1 MHPWDRLKRFS
12 KNYLLTNQAD
22 KIYFPQI
29 LPLKKLIQK
38 NKNNEYIKKVLLHPC
53 ERLRHKKKMKQEPE
67 TQYIKTLPKN
77 THDWLSRRLE
87 NKPANIACNEE
98 FLKEFPDF
106 NRKIKVNKTDKIKR
120 REVIIYKISK
130 QIPLD
135 NNKYYAKYYR
145 DSDTYYI
152 GKEDEKKIIVIESSD
167 DKKNKR
173 EGWEK

>member
-1 MHPWDRLKRFS
+1 M
-12 KNYLLTNQAD
+12 
-22 KIYFPQI
+22 
-29 LPLKKLIQK
+29 
-38 NKNNEYIKKVLLHPC
+38 
-53 ERLRHKKKMKQEPE
+53 
-67 TQYIKTLPKN
+67 
-77 THDWLSRRLE
+77 SRRLE

-98 FLKEFPDF
+98 FLKEVPDF

-167 DKKNKR
+167 DKKNKKR
-173 EGWEK
+173 RMGKRKNKESIHEINEVQEKNT